1 MKKNIL
7 VVDDSALMRRVI
19 CDIINK
25 SNEFEAKDT
34 CKDGL
39 EAYDKIK
46 ANHYDAVLLDINM
59 PRMNGLE
66 LLQKLQKENIR
77 VTVLV
82 VSSLTQ
88 NDASISMRALEAGAL
103 DVVPKPENIIEA
115 KGRSFRTLLEEKL
128 GDVIRAQAARPGVAS
143 KTVQPPLKPAQASLP
158 SQATLLKPASLP
170 ASSQSTLLK
179 PALSQSPPLKPVP
192 SQSPSPKPAQP
203 SLPSQTSAVSSP
215 VRKKA
220 FISNSGNKK
229 LVALACS
236 TGGPR
241 ALQSVIPYL
250 DKNIDAPVV
259 LVQHMP
265 KGFTKSMA
273 ERLDELSKVSV
284 KEAEENDVLR
294 KGVVYVAPG
303 GYHLQIISTPDGNH
317 KVHLSDAPA
326 IGGLKPCA
334 NVMYSSLKS
343 STYDRITCVVLT
355 GMGADG
361 TDGIK
366 DLNTTK
372 SIYVIA
378 QDEPSCVVYGMP
390 KAVAEAGLTDEVVPL
405 TNISKRIINQV
416 GVR

>member
-19 CDIINK
+19 CDIINT

-34 CKDGL
+34 CRDGQ

-66 LLQKLQKENIR
+66 LLQKLQRENIR
-77 VTVLV
+77 VTVIV

-88 NDASISMRALEAGAL
+88 NDAAITMRALEAGAL
-103 DVVPKPENIIEA
+103 DVIPKPENIIEA
-115 KGRSFRTLLEEKL
+115 KGHGFRSLLEEKL
-128 GDVIRAQAARPGVAS
+128 GSVIHTEQKSGTVPTPKPIQTPTS
-143 KTVQPPLKPAQASLP
+143 KPVQPSAV
-158 SQATLLKPASLP
+158 
-170 ASSQSTLLK
+170 
-179 PALSQSPPLKPVP
+179 KPVP
-192 SQSPSPKPAQP
+192 PSALKPSSAQP
-203 SLPSQTSAVSSP
+203 APSVQSMPVSNAP

-220 FISNSGNKK
+220 FVSSSGSKK

-250 DKNIDAPVV
+250 DKNMDAPLV

-284 KEAEENDVLR
+284 KEAEENDVLK

-303 GYHLQIISTPDGNH
+303 GYHLEVVPMPDGNH
-317 KVHLSDAPA
+317 KIHLSDAPA

-334 NVMYSSLKS
+334 NVMYTSLKR
-343 STYDRITCVVLT
+343 STYDKITCVVLT

-366 DLNTTK
+366 DLNTAK

-378 QDEPSCVVYGMP
+378 QDAPSSVVYGMP
-390 KAVAEAGLTDEVVPL
+390 KAIAEAGLTDEVVPL